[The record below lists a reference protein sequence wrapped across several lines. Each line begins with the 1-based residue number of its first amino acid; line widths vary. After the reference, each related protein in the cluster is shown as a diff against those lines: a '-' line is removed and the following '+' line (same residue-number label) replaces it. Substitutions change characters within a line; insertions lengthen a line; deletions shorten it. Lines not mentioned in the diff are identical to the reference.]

1 MKWIEIKVKT
11 STEAIEAV
19 ANILYEAGAAGV
31 VIEDPKD
38 LLNRD
43 KDAWE
48 YVEIPEDIDFEQ
60 AMVTGYLPESEGL
73 NDILRVIERRIAE
86 LPRFGLDVG
95 SGKVEVSSVD
105 ESDWA
110 NAWKAYYK
118 TIHIGKRLVI
128 RPSWI
133 HYEPEKGEVV
143 VELDPGMA
151 FGTGTHETTAMC
163 LELLEKYIEGGETV
177 IDVGCGSG
185 ILSIAAAKLGAGKV
199 LAIDKDEVAVKVA
212 RENIKR
218 NDTTQAV
225 EVIKGEGLDC
235 VDAKADI
242 IVANIIADVIIDLA
256 GVAASKLK
264 QEGLFI
270 SSGIIK
276 SRKESVC
283 QALDRAGLVVIEEA
297 EKGDWV
303 ALVSRKTLSGDG

>member
-11 STEAIEAV
+11 STEAIEAIS
-19 ANILYEAGAAGV
+19 NILYEAGAAGV

-43 KDAWE
+43 GETWE
-48 YVEIPEDIDFEQ
+48 YVDIPEDIDFEQ
-60 AMVTGYLPESEGL
+60 AVVTGYLPESARL
-73 NDILRVIERRIAE
+73 NDILREIGQRIAD

-95 SGKVEVSSVD
+95 SGEMEVSFVD
-105 ESDWA
+105 ENDWA
-110 NAWKAYYK
+110 NAWKAYYD

-128 RPSWI
+128 KPSWLD
-133 HYEPEKGEVV
+133 YEPEREEVV
-143 VELDPGMA
+143 IELDPGMA

-163 LELLEKYIEGGETV
+163 LEFLEKYIEGGETV

-199 LAIDKDEVAVKVA
+199 LAVDKDEVAVKVA

-218 NDTTQAV
+218 NDATQAV
-225 EVIKGEGLDC
+225 EVIKGEGLDG
-235 VDAKADI
+235 VDIKADI

-256 GVAASKLK
+256 GAAASKLK
-264 QEGLFI
+264 NEGLFI

-276 SRKESVC
+276 SRKESVYR
-283 QALDRAGLVVIEEA
+283 ALDRAGLVVIEEA
-297 EKGDWV
+297 EKGDWL